1 MAILFFFQLMTSSG
15 RCLGLYERWMIDG
28 IIPPAGSSIGPQL
41 GFERKLPKRRVG
53 ETVSAGDDHDL
64 RIPDGG
70 PWTMAVLFRTFLRN
84 QELKVIF
91 WRDILEP
98 RQLMKKKPREEP
110 AVEQSV
116 VNPFDEG
123 KGKKL
128 HQHAG
133 KSTRTTSW

>member
-1 MAILFFFQLMTSSG
+1 M
-15 RCLGLYERWMIDG
+15 
-28 IIPPAGSSIGPQL
+28 
-41 GFERKLPKRRVG
+41 
-53 ETVSAGDDHDL
+53 
-64 RIPDGG
+64 GG

-98 RQLMKKKPREEP
+98 RQLMKKNPREEP